1 MKRRAKPLVWL
12 FPLFAS
18 VLVYFFVRIF
28 DLRPAAERK
37 QAPEPAARIYA
48 PLIPPAKKTVEA
60 PEPKAAIIIDD
71 IGYNLEAVETAY
83 SLGRPLTLAILPD
96 ASQAGEASRLALAC
110 GLEIM
115 LHLPFESAEE
125 KNGTNTFEGTISA
138 KMSPAEIRAAV
149 VRGLDRVAGAAG
161 VNNHTGSSATE
172 ETRLMRPVFEV
183 LKSRGLYFV
192 DSRTTAETVAYEEAV
207 LAGVRSASRNV
218 FLDADPGEAR
228 IAARLRELFALA
240 KKNGRAVGICHP
252 KRESLA
258 ALARHIGL
266 ADAYGVRL
274 VFASAIVE

>member
-1 MKRRAKPLVWL
+1 MKRRAKPLAWL

-28 DLRPAAERK
+28 DPRPAADLK
-37 QAPEPAARIYA
+37 KAPEPAARSSA
-48 PLIPPAKKTVEA
+48 SLTPPPKKTVEA
-60 PEPKAAIIIDD
+60 PGPKAAIIIDD

-83 SLGRPLTLAILPD
+83 GLGKPLTLAILPD
-96 ASQAGEASRLALAC
+96 APLAGEAAKLASSC

-125 KNGTNTFEGTISA
+125 NNGTNAFEGTISA
-138 KMSPAEIRAAV
+138 GMSPAEIRGAV
-149 VRGLDRVAGAAG
+149 VRGLDRVPGAAG

-192 DSRTTAETVAYEEAV
+192 DGRTTAETVAYEEAV
-207 LAGVRSASRNV
+207 LAGVRSAQRNV

-228 IAARLRELFALA
+228 IAARLRELFSLA

-252 KRESLA
+252 
-258 ALARHIGL
+258 
-266 ADAYGVRL
+266 
-274 VFASAIVE
+274 

>member
-28 DLRPAAERK
+28 DLRPAAVLK
-37 QAPEPAARIYA
+37 KTPEPAARSSA
-48 PLIPPAKKTVEA
+48 PLTPPSKKINE
-60 PEPKAAIIIDD
+60 PPGPKAAIIIDD

-83 SLGRPLTLAILPD
+83 GLGRPLTLAILPD
-96 ASQAGEASRLALAC
+96 ASLAGEAAKLASTY

-125 KNGTNTFEGTISA
+125 KNGTNAFEGTISA
-138 KMSPAEIRAAV
+138 GMSPAEIRAAV
-149 VRGLDRVAGAAG
+149 ARGLDRIPGAAG

-192 DSRTTAETVAYEEAV
+192 DSRTTAETVAYKEAV
-207 LAGVRSASRNV
+207 LAGVRSASRDV
-218 FLDADPGEAR
+218 FIDADPSEAR
-228 IAARLRELFALA
+228 IAARLRELFSLA

-266 ADAYGVRL
+266 AEAYGVRL